1 MKLEA
6 FSSRHFETY
15 IDIDE
20 PFTESIDENQEY
32 CFFGGFTLKDED
44 SDDLIAIVEGYF
56 FDEDKIV
63 DEGQDI
69 VDIADML
76 DADVYGAMYALTHS
90 RLYKKEV
97 DMDLAMRSLFSCY
110 ISRVFVYETYRGK
123 GIGRY
128 IFENLSAICLHC
140 FNTQIHCFVICPKPQ
155 HPTDNNTWVDSED
168 KDGKMLKLMVST
180 IIKSGY
186 RQISKTE
193 FYAINCAASK

>member
-1 MKLEA
+1 
-6 FSSRHFETY
+6 
-15 IDIDE
+15 
-20 PFTESIDENQEY
+20 
-32 CFFGGFTLKDED
+32 
-44 SDDLIAIVEGYF
+44 
-56 FDEDKIV
+56 
-63 DEGQDI
+63 
-69 VDIADML
+69 
-76 DADVYGAMYALTHS
+76 MYALTHS

-110 ISRVFVYETYRGK
+110 ISRVFVYKTYRGK

-168 KDGKMLKLMVST
+168 RDGKMLKLMVLT
-180 IIKSGY
+180 IKKSGY